1 MIPETLADAD
11 LKMGKCVEALKRDL
25 GGVRTGRATP
35 ALVEHLVVDY
45 YDTPTP
51 LKQLAS
57 ISIPESRLIVIQ
69 PWDRTA
75 MQAIEKA
82 ILKSD
87 VGMTPSNDGQV
98 IRLSVPPLTEER
110 RKEMVK
116 LMHKRVEEARN
127 GVRNVRTHALDAL
140 RKMESQKQFSQD
152 DLKRASDQVQK
163 LHDRHILIMED
174 LRQTKEAEVMH
185 V

>member
-11 LKMGKCVEALKRDL
+11 QKMGKSVEALKREL

-35 ALVEHLVVDY
+35 SLVEHLVVDY

-57 ISIPESRLIVIQ
+57 ISVPEARLIVIQ

-87 VGMTPSNDGQV
+87 VGMTSATCAPMRWKRCARWS
-98 IRLSVPPLTEER
+98 RTR
-110 RKEMVK
+110 RCP
-116 LMHKRVEEARN
+116 
-127 GVRNVRTHALDAL
+127 RT
-140 RKMESQKQFSQD
+140 
-152 DLKRASDQVQK
+152 
-163 LHDRHILIMED
+163 
-174 LRQTKEAEVMH
+174 T
-185 V
+185 

>member
-11 LKMGKCVEALKRDL
+11 QKMGKSVEALKREM
-25 GGVRTGRATP
+25 GTVRTGRATP
-35 ALVEHLVVDY
+35 ALVENLVVDY

-57 ISIPESRLIVIQ
+57 ISVPEARLIVIQ

-87 VGMTPSNDGQV
+87 VGMTPSSDGQV
-98 IRLSVPPLTEER
+98 IRLAVPPLTEER

-116 LMHKRVEEARN
+116 VLRKRVEESRN
-127 GVRNVRTHALDAL
+127 AVRNVRTHALEAL
-140 RKMESQKQFSQD
+140 RKMESNKEMSQD

-163 LHDRHILIMED
+163 LHDKHILAIED
-174 LRQTKEAEVMH
+174 LGKAKEAEVMR

>member
-1 MIPETLADAD
+1 MIPETLTDAD
-11 LKMGKCVEALKRDL
+11 QKMGKSVEALKREL
-25 GGVRTGRATP
+25 RGVRTGRATP
-35 ALVEHLVVDY
+35 SLVEHLVVDY

-57 ISIPESRLIVIQ
+57 ISVPEARLIVIQ

-116 LMHKRVEEARN
+116 VVRKRVEEGRN
-127 GVRNVRTHALDAL
+127 AVRNVRTHALETL
-140 RKMESQKQFSQD
+140 RKMESNKEMSQD

-163 LHDRHILIMED
+163 LHDKHISAIED
-174 LRQTKEAEVMH
+174 LGNAKEAEVMR